1 MFGKLSLKTKILLG
15 VTLTAIAAV
24 IATSWMSARSG
35 IATTRATIIE
45 DTRTLAQ
52 ILGASSGGAISFDDT
67 TTVTSS
73 LEGLALSPRVES
85 AVIYAN
91 GKPFAW
97 YVKGQTNK
105 AAESQL
111 AQRPP
116 QVGLVEQGQSVQ
128 ITEAISADG
137 QKIGEISMS
146 VSLIELD
153 EIVSNAVQFSLWIIL
168 LMAVLALAI
177 SYLVQASIVGPIN
190 NILHA
195 LRNISEGE
203 GDLTQRLPVE
213 GKDELAELAQ
223 CFNHFVE
230 SLRNI
235 IANVVDMS
243 ASVTRDA
250 AQLSQRSQATEQA
263 IKNQQAETEQIQAAV
278 KEMAHVVDDVSRSVS
293 ETADQSNQADSAAAT
308 GKSTVQSTMAQIKN
322 LSTDIKSAAGVIDE
336 LQKETDNI
344 GSVLDVI
351 RGIAEQTNL
360 LALNAA
366 IEAARA
372 GEQGRGF
379 AVVADEVRT
388 LASKTQAST
397 TEIREMIERLQTGSR
412 QAVDMM
418 AAGNNQASAS
428 VQQADAASHSLEDIT
443 QIVSVIRDKTSQI
456 AAATEQQSA
465 ATRQIETNVDRIS
478 AVAYSSAQSA
488 SEISSSTSQLALMA
502 ARMAE
507 LVGRF
512 KV

>member
-1 MFGKLSLKTKILLG
+1 MIGQFSLKTKILLG

-35 IATTRATIIE
+35 IAIARTTIVE

-52 ILGASSGGAISFDDT
+52 VLGAASVGAISFDDT
-67 TTVTSS
+67 TTVTST
-73 LEGLALSPRVES
+73 LEGLAHSPRVES
-85 AVIYAN
+85 AVIYVG
-91 GKPFAW
+91 GKAFAW
-97 YVKGQTNK
+97 YGKGESNQEVK
-105 AAESQL
+105 ARIASQ
-111 AQRPP
+111 APA
-116 QVGLVEQGQSVQ
+116 VGVVEIPNGVR
-128 ITEAISADG
+128 ITEAIVAEG
-137 QKIGEISMS
+137 KNLGVISMRVDLS
-146 VSLIELD
+146 ELD
-153 EIVSNAVQFSLWIIL
+153 SIVHGAIRYSLWVIL
-168 LMAVLALAI
+168 LMSVLALAI
-177 SYLVQASIVGPIN
+177 SYRVQASIVKPIN
-190 NILHA
+190 DIVLA

-203 GDLTQRLPVE
+203 GDLTQRLPVA

-235 IANVVDMS
+235 IASVVDMS

-250 AQLSQRSQATEQA
+250 AQLSQRSLATEQA
-263 IKNQQAETEQIQAAV
+263 IKNQQMETEQIQAAV
-278 KEMAHVVDDVSRSVS
+278 KEMAHVVDEVSRSVS
-293 ETADQSNQADSAAAT
+293 ATADQSNQADSAAAA
-308 GKSTVQSTMAQIKN
+308 GKTTVQSTMAQIKN
-322 LSTDIKSAAGVIDE
+322 LSRDIKSAAGVIDE

-412 QAVDMM
+412 QAVEMM
-418 AAGNNQASAS
+418 AAGNSQAGAS
-428 VQQADAASHSLEDIT
+428 VQQADSANHSLEDIT

-478 AVAYSSAQSA
+478 VVASSSARSA
-488 SEISSSTSQLALMA
+488 SEISASTSQLALMS